1 MGTRIISGIVLL
13 VLLIG
18 LLYAGG
24 PVLLVAML
32 VISLI
37 GLYEFDMWRPFSI
50 TVFSCFGKNGCAMAT
65 SDFFSSSVCFGF

>member
-1 MGTRIISGIVLL
+1 MRQHGVSIGTRIISGIGLL

-32 VISLI
+32 VINDWTL
-37 GLYEFDMWRPFSI
+37 
-50 TVFSCFGKNGCAMAT
+50 
-65 SDFFSSSVCFGF
+65 